1 MMVLLDDAHTQN
13 RIARKHLIRNV
24 PGFVSVGH
32 VLVLLGFVAT
42 VLSVTLAIDWDRSQ
56 LQFFGH
62 RLGWYFP
69 HCPGFAS
76 TANLIQGDYGT
87 PRLCYFPITEE
98 HTTCNSHVI
107 FL

>member
-32 VLVLLGFVAT
+32 VLVFLGFAAT
-42 VLSVTLAIDWDRSQ
+42 LLSVTLAIDWDRSQ
-56 LQFFGH
+56 PQPFGH

-69 HCPGFAS
+69 HFPVFA
-76 TANLIQGDYGT
+76 
-87 PRLCYFPITEE
+87 FPT
-98 HTTCNSHVI
+98 N
-107 FL
+107 